1 VSRAMGSEGVFL
13 RPSDFVATASS
24 AIPVKSL
31 HIGITAG
38 DGGEG
43 RVVSELMR
51 SLPGAG
57 VSFRGL
63 VGAPGN
69 AAQLTNGRMQSFGA
83 DGASLPQR
91 LKGARK
97 AIRREL
103 VAQPP
108 DVVASHFALYTLP
121 ALDLLRNSRNVSH
134 FHGPWSAESVQE
146 GKGQFAGRV
155 KERLE
160 GTVYRRADRV
170 IVLSNAFAQL
180 VVEDFGVDPER
191 LRLVPGSV
199 DVERFAI
206 PASKADAKRELD
218 LPTDR
223 PILVSVRRLVRRM
236 GLHHLLEA
244 LPSVVAACPDVLL
257 CIGGRG
263 PMLGELQAMAQGLGL
278 EKNVRFLGFIPEEQ
292 LPLLYRAADFNV
304 VPTEALEGFGLVAAE
319 AIAAGT
325 PSLVTPVG
333 GLPEVVAPLSQSLV
347 FESTSSADI
356 AVGLKYA
363 IQNHSSLP
371 GEKACRD
378 YARTHFT
385 SELMAARTAAVYR
398 ELMK

>member
-1 VSRAMGSEGVFL
+1 
-13 RPSDFVATASS
+13 
-24 AIPVKSL
+24 
-31 HIGITAG
+31 
-38 DGGEG
+38 
-43 RVVSELMR
+43 
-51 SLPGAG
+51 
-57 VSFRGL
+57 
-63 VGAPGN
+63 
-69 AAQLTNGRMQSFGA
+69 
-83 DGASLPQR
+83 
-91 LKGARK
+91 
-97 AIRREL
+97 
-103 VAQPP
+103 
-108 DVVASHFALYTLP
+108 
-121 ALDLLRNSRNVSH
+121 
-134 FHGPWSAESVQE
+134 VQE

-160 GTVYRRADRV
+160 GTVYRRANRV
-170 IVLSNAFAQL
+170 IVLSNAFARL

-191 LRLVPGSV
+191 VRLVPGSV

-206 PASKADAKRELD
+206 PASKADARRELN

-223 PILVSVRRLVRRM
+223 PVLVSVRRLVKRM
-236 GLHHLLEA
+236 GLHHLLDA
-244 LPSVVAACPDVLL
+244 LPSVVAAFPEVLL

-263 PMLGELQAMAQGLGL
+263 PMLAELQAMVQRLGL

-333 GLPEVVAPLSQSLV
+333 GLPEVVVPLSKSLV

-356 AVGLKYA
+356 GAGLKYA
-363 IQNHSSLP
+363 IENRSKLP